1 MGVAYLLFVKGFVY
15 IGKSTP
21 SFIFTSSFLTSSK
34 YPTKVYTN
42 FRLIHSVRFPAINR
56 NVSFQETQG
65 KEDFKKTNYRQLK

>member
-42 FRLIHSVRFPAINR
+42 SELFSVNLLGVVSFGEKNSFWENKGVRF
-56 NVSFQETQG
+56 SH
-65 KEDFKKTNYRQLK
+65 LS